1 MLEIVLPSNIAI
13 DMMRMND
20 DVDVDDDDLGGDGD
34 GEPWVKH
41 TPRSPSTS
49 LDNSQRSAG
58 WESKCNENNSTFE
71 NSNSTRC
78 NALMQKGIMIIGT
91 T

>member
-20 DVDVDDDDLGGDGD
+20 DVDDDDDDLGGDGG

-49 LDNSQRSAG
+49 LDNSQRLAG
-58 WESKCNENNSTFE
+58 WDENNSTFE
-71 NSNSTRC
+71 NSNLTR
-78 NALMQKGIMIIGT
+78 
-91 T
+91 